1 MYNSEITLESKSPAN
16 SRRATAAIAY
26 IGLYIALCVVIGF
39 LLAPIPNVELIT
51 LLIFLGGYLFGMIY
65 GVLIGGTAIFIFS
78 ALNPWG
84 SGLAFPPLIIAQIIS
99 YSITGFC
106 GGVMSRLLPKPTRR
120 IEVISIFGLSG
131 GLLTLLFHVL
141 VILFTSELSG
151 FSPEQLGV
159 LLTGGILFA
168 LLNIGTNALF
178 FAVLAP
184 ILIRTV
190 ERFPF
195 VREFNPKNSR

>member
-1 MYNSEITLESKSPAN
+1 LESKSPAN
-16 SRRATAAIAY
+16 SRHATALIAY
-26 IGLYIALCVVIGF
+26 IGLYIALCAVIGF

-51 LLIFLGGYLFGMIY
+51 LFIFLGGYLFGMIY

-106 GGVMSRLLPKPTRR
+106 GGVMSRLLPKPTQR
-120 IEVISIFGLSG
+120 IEVISIFGLCG

-168 LLNIGTNALF
+168 LLNIGTNAIF

-184 ILIRTV
+184 ILIRTA

-195 VREFNPKNSR
+195 AREFNAKNSR